1 VLKNTVDRG
10 ESPVKKSVA
19 FLLKHGLT
27 AALVIA
33 LVQTGVAQ
41 PPGPGPGG
49 RGAGSG
55 NAPRMPMTMAPDPRV
70 EQVTYRFEDTGED
83 LAYVRYVSSKVSK
96 DEKAPLIVA
105 LHGLGGDG
113 NFLLRDRLVDLAE
126 EHGYIVVAPLGYNVS
141 GWYGSPLISFGGGP
155 VEPANLSELSEKD
168 VMNVLKMTRE
178 QFNVDE
184 SRTYLLGHSMGGA
197 GTLFLGQK
205 HTQEW
210 AALAA
215 IAPAAFMMERNR
227 TEILAPLEEAGV
239 PLIIVQGDMDTAVPV
254 ANTRNWAESMK
265 VMGLESR
272 YVELAGGDHGTVIG
286 DGMPDIFEF
295 FAAHTKD

>member
-55 NAPRMPMTMAPDPRV
+55 NAPRMPMTIAPDPRV

-113 NFLLRDRLVDLAE
+113 
-126 EHGYIVVAPLGYNVS
+126 
-141 GWYGSPLISFGGGP
+141 
-155 VEPANLSELSEKD
+155 
-168 VMNVLKMTRE
+168 KMK
-178 QFNVDE
+178 
-184 SRTYLLGHSMGGA
+184 A
-197 GTLFLGQK
+197 
-205 HTQEW
+205 
-210 AALAA
+210 
-215 IAPAAFMMERNR
+215 
-227 TEILAPLEEAGV
+227 
-239 PLIIVQGDMDTAVPV
+239 
-254 ANTRNWAESMK
+254 
-265 VMGLESR
+265 MGLESR

-286 DGMPDIFEF
+286 DGMLDIFEF